1 MRAENVGLERYK
13 MKQRIIT
20 GACYVAVILS
30 MFLLRQFVDYRLFHL
45 LTYAFL
51 IIGTYE
57 LQRMLKPFTDNY
69 VGIAAIVCSGIAL
82 PSYLIAEYF
91 ILKGMGF
98 AGYAL
103 IIAIFVSAE
112 CIYSVVKNTE
122 IKKFG
127 INVLHYLYPSV
138 CLLFM
143 VAANELGDNGFIA
156 LLTAFVISP
165 LSDTAAYFT
174 GMAIGGKKLCPKI
187 SPKKTWA
194 GAVGGTIG
202 GAIGGILVY
211 LIFKPTINFPLPVIF
226 FALVG
231 IIASIVNIF
240 GDLFESVIKRRAGV
254 KDSGKILPGHGGV
267 LDRIDGTSFV
277 IIAIYFAFL
286 LV

>member
-1 MRAENVGLERYK
+1 

-57 LQRMLKPFTDNY
+57 LQRMLKPFTDSY
-69 VGIAAIVCSGIAL
+69 VGIAAIVCSAVA
-82 PSYLIAEYF
+82 PPAYLIAEYF

-103 IIAIFVSAE
+103 IIALFVSAE
-112 CIYSVVKNTE
+112 CIYSIVKNTE
-122 IKKFG
+122 LKKFG

-156 LLTAFVISP
+156 LLTALVISP
-165 LSDTAAYFT
+165 LSDTFAYFT

-194 GAVGGTIG
+194 GAIGGTIG
-202 GAIGGILVY
+202 GAIGGVLVY
-211 LIFKPTINFPLPVIF
+211 LIFKPTINFPIPVIF

-267 LDRIDGTSFV
+267 LDRIDGTMFT
-277 IIAIYFAFL
+277 IIPIYFAFL

>member
-1 MRAENVGLERYK
+1 

-103 IIAIFVSAE
+103 IIAIFVSSE
-112 CIYSVVKNTE
+112 CIYSIVKNTE

-194 GAVGGTIG
+194 GAIGGTIG